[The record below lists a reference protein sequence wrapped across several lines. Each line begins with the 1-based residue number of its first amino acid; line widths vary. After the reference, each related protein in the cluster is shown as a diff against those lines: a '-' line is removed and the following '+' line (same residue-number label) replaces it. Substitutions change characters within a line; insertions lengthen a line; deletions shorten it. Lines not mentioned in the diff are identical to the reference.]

1 MYCNV
6 LIFIHSN
13 NISYQIANVGQ
24 KRPQTLH
31 PYYQLLPAG
40 DGGDVL
46 LPAGDG
52 GDELEAV
59 GLLQQVLSHSSAKW
73 APHHSVEDSSMK
85 LKKFR
90 F

>member
-31 PYYQLLPAG
+31 PYYQ
-40 DGGDVL
+40 L